1 MDIRKIAATMYG
13 VRTGTER
20 TQAEREDLLQ
30 ATTKKEMTI
39 IEQKTE
45 GKAGRLLNEDG
56 ITADDNFVAVV
67 DGSTS
72 KTELRVNPEMSN
84 GRYCMLAIIKAIKK
98 MPRDICME
106 RFCEKVT
113 EEIRSIYNA
122 HAVDIQKLNDVPTNR
137 MTASAIVFSLS
148 RKEIWM
154 VGDCQCLVDGKLYE
168 NPKPGE
174 KEIAAQRALII
185 RKSLKEGMSEAEMR
199 RNDIGRK
206 VIDGFNIPTHLVKVI
221 PIDDKTH
228 EIVLAS
234 DGYPKLM
241 PTLNES
247 EAELQRLLEEDPLC
261 IYENIATKGL
271 NEGQTSFDDRSYI
284 RFRI

>member
-1 MDIRKIAATMYG
+1 
-13 VRTGTER
+13 
-20 TQAEREDLLQ
+20 
-30 ATTKKEMTI
+30 
-39 IEQKTE
+39 
-45 GKAGRLLNEDG
+45 
-56 ITADDNFVAVV
+56 
-67 DGSTS
+67 
-72 KTELRVNPEMSN
+72 
-84 GRYCMLAIIKAIKK
+84 
-98 MPRDICME
+98 
-106 RFCEKVT
+106 
-113 EEIRSIYNA
+113 
-122 HAVDIQKLNDVPTNR
+122 
-137 MTASAIVFSLS
+137 
-148 RKEIWM
+148 M

-185 RKSLKEGMSEAEMR
+185 RNSLKEGMSEAEMR

-206 VIDGFNIPTHLVKVI
+206 AILPTLKKACLEQNKLYPVIDGFNIPTHLVKVI

>member
-1 MDIRKIAATMYG
+1 MLTSTDRHLPVHAPATNGRTTDKIHIKATAEAATKKNMFTTTMDIRKIAATMYG

-20 TQAEREDLLQ
+20 TQAEREDLHQ

-72 KTELRVNPEMSN
+72 KTELKVNPEMSN

-154 VGDCQCLVDGKLYE
+154 VGDCQCLVDDKLYE

-206 VIDGFNIPTHLVKVI
+206 AILPT
-221 PIDDKTH
+221 
-228 EIVLAS
+228 
-234 DGYPKLM
+234 
-241 PTLNES
+241 
-247 EAELQRLLEEDPLC
+247 
-261 IYENIATKGL
+261 
-271 NEGQTSFDDRSYI
+271 TSVH
-284 RFRI
+284 